1 MRVYLSARF
10 GRRREML
17 SIATALTKA
26 GHQVVSTWI
35 EQLNDMIE
43 APSSPHLAAKD
54 LFETESCDVL
64 VHYSEKSG
72 TPGAERGG
80 RMVELGAALITNKR
94 VIIVGPIENIF
105 SRHPLVERVGS
116 TLAMLRLLGRAK
128 ERAA

>member
-1 MRVYLSARF
+1 MNVYLSSRY

-17 SIATALTKA
+17 QVATDLTKS

-35 EQLNDMIE
+35 EHPNSMIK
-43 APSSPHLAAKD
+43 AQSSPHLAVKY

-72 TPGAERGG
+72 TPGAECGW

-94 VIIVGPIENIF
+94 VIIVGPIENTF
-105 SRHPLVERVGS
+105 SCHPLVERVGS
-116 TLAMLRLLGRAK
+116 TMAMLLLLEK
-128 ERAA
+128 VES